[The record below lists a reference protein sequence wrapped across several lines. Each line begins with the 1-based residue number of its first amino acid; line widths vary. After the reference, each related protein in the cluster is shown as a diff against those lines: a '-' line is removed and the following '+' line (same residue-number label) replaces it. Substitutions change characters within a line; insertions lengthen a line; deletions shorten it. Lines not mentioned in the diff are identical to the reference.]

1 MTHDRAGVG
10 SPPGDPTPVSIPG
23 LEGLA
28 LDHVAIAV
36 PSFEEAGPYLALG
49 LRPEGPDEVVAG
61 QGVRVRL
68 LRAGGAA
75 IELLA
80 PLAADTPVAR
90 FLERRGPGLHHL
102 AFRVADLDAEVA
114 RLRSLGASFVDPEP
128 RAGRGG
134 SRVAF
139 LHPRWTGGVLVEL
152 VAHP

>member
-1 MTHDRAGVG
+1 MTRPRAGE
-10 SPPGDPTPVSIPG
+10 PMPVAIPG

-49 LRPEGPDEVVAG
+49 LHPEGPDEVVAG

-80 PLAADTPVAR
+80 PLADDTPVGR

-102 AFRVADLDAEVA
+102 AFRVADLEAEIA
-114 RLRSLGASFVDPEP
+114 RLRSLGARFIDAGP
-128 RAGRGG
+128 RPGRGG

>member
-1 MTHDRAGVG
+1 VRHE
-10 SPPGDPTPVSIPG
+10 PTIPG

-36 PSFEEAGPYLALG
+36 PSFDAEGPYLALG
-49 LRPEGPDEVVAG
+49 LHPEGPDEVVAA

-80 PLAADTPVAR
+80 PLADDGPVAR

-102 AFRVADLDAEVA
+102 AFRVADLDAEIA
-114 RLRSLGASFVDPEP
+114 RLRALGAVFVDPEP
-128 RAGRGG
+128 RPGRGG
-134 SRVAF
+134 SRVVF
-139 LHPRWTGGVLVEL
+139 LHPRWAGGVLVEL

>member
-1 MTHDRAGVG
+1 MTHDPAGVG
-10 SPPGDPTPVSIPG
+10 SPVGEPTPAAIPG

-36 PSFEEAGPYLALG
+36 PSFEAAGPYLALG
-49 LRPEGPDEVVAG
+49 LRAEGADEVVAD

-102 AFRVADLDAEVA
+102 AFRVDDLDAEIA
-114 RLRSLGASFVDPEP
+114 RLRSLGAIFVDDEP
-128 RAGRGG
+128 RPGRGG